1 MAGCCIFSLWSAPSH
16 PHTYRVN
23 FHGLVKSAYR
33 AAVGERERAGPAR
46 MTTSTSIPS
55 RSFCRLCSAHILT
68 RPISF
73 SIFLCVCARAR
84 PFNCFILPAYFFCQT
99 EFQRRQFLERMGEAF
114 LLAVLDEYC
123 GALQSLGSD
132 LFGFL
137 QNLGSV
143 YQEMKTAANA
153 TTSANQYD
161 ISFSCVPEQGRLTLH
176 FRTAVAA
183 CGYLW
188 AGILKVRRLLI
199 PLVILVEFAPPL
211 MRLDQPRRD
220 D

>member
-1 MAGCCIFSLWSAPSH
+1 
-16 PHTYRVN
+16 
-23 FHGLVKSAYR
+23 
-33 AAVGERERAGPAR
+33 
-46 MTTSTSIPS
+46 
-55 RSFCRLCSAHILT
+55 
-68 RPISF
+68 
-73 SIFLCVCARAR
+73 
-84 PFNCFILPAYFFCQT
+84 
-99 EFQRRQFLERMGEAF
+99 MGEAF

-143 YQEMKTAANA
+143 YQEMKTTGAKDQGSS
-153 TTSANQYD
+153 TTSVIANRYD

-188 AGILKVRRLLI
+188 AGILKVSHYFSISHLASKINWVRGDHAISRSN
-199 PLVILVEFAPPL
+199 
-211 MRLDQPRRD
+211 
-220 D
+220 

>member
-1 MAGCCIFSLWSAPSH
+1 MKTETSNATSKRTCVFHFAIFSFSH
-16 PHTYRVN
+16 
-23 FHGLVKSAYR
+23 
-33 AAVGERERAGPAR
+33 
-46 MTTSTSIPS
+46 
-55 RSFCRLCSAHILT
+55 SFA
-68 RPISF
+68 
-73 SIFLCVCARAR
+73 
-84 PFNCFILPAYFFCQT
+84 

-143 YQEMKTAANA
+143 YQEMKTAGGKDQVSS
-153 TTSANQYD
+153 TSSVIPNRYD

-188 AGILKVRRLLI
+188 AGILKVGKQSSFLPRSSMSS
-199 PLVILVEFAPPL
+199 VS
-211 MRLDQPRRD
+211 LDIINHYWTG
-220 D
+220 

>member
-1 MAGCCIFSLWSAPSH
+1 
-16 PHTYRVN
+16 
-23 FHGLVKSAYR
+23 
-33 AAVGERERAGPAR
+33 
-46 MTTSTSIPS
+46 
-55 RSFCRLCSAHILT
+55 
-68 RPISF
+68 
-73 SIFLCVCARAR
+73 
-84 PFNCFILPAYFFCQT
+84 
-99 EFQRRQFLERMGEAF
+99 MGEAF

-143 YQEMKTAANA
+143 YQEMKTAAGSREEIA
-153 TTSANQYD
+153 PTAAVANHYD

-188 AGILKVRRLLI
+188 AGILKVSTRSSS
-199 PLVILVEFAPPL
+199 
-211 MRLDQPRRD
+211 
-220 D
+220 

>member
-1 MAGCCIFSLWSAPSH
+1 
-16 PHTYRVN
+16 
-23 FHGLVKSAYR
+23 
-33 AAVGERERAGPAR
+33 
-46 MTTSTSIPS
+46 
-55 RSFCRLCSAHILT
+55 
-68 RPISF
+68 
-73 SIFLCVCARAR
+73 
-84 PFNCFILPAYFFCQT
+84 
-99 EFQRRQFLERMGEAF
+99 MGEAF

-143 YQEMKTAANA
+143 YQEMKTTGTKDQGTSTSSVIANR
-153 TTSANQYD
+153 YD

-188 AGILKVRRLLI
+188 AGILKVSHSFHHLAFNWIHGQSIRPRLMMFGLI
-199 PLVILVEFAPPL
+199 SGLCFITRPYLMTIIIINILMKRVSPLTCSAWA
-211 MRLDQPRRD
+211 
-220 D
+220 